1 MPYTKKFLMS
11 KTAATKRLARLNGKV
26 PNGHVAVH
34 VEINQPLTVA
44 PLMEE
49 FDARDMSHAMAIA
62 EAWLVHMNAASV
74 GFHYTREDGSLPR
87 VSGIVDFSDFCD
99 HEDDYDPI
107 DDLDEYPDVED
118 DNQYSDVKA
127 FQELE
132 AFLNDSLSSEH
143 K

>member
-1 MPYTKKFLMS
+1 M
-11 KTAATKRLARLNGKV
+11 
-26 PNGHVAVH
+26 
-34 VEINQPLTVA
+34 
-44 PLMEE
+44 
-49 FDARDMSHAMAIA
+49 
-62 EAWLVHMNAASV
+62 
-74 GFHYTREDGSLPR
+74 
-87 VSGIVDFSDFCD
+87 DFSDFCD

-132 AFLNDSLSSEH
+132 AFLSDSLSSEH